1 MSTPQELTGKIKR
14 KALELGFS
22 KVGVT
27 TADDFTGYIEEIC
40 SREDYEPW
48 QNGPRGFLA
57 KGAQPKSYYPEG
69 KSIICAVYGFGGYR
83 FPEELTPYIG
93 RAYLSRAYV
102 PEEHSLCGIRVKE
115 LRRFIEEL
123 GIFIY
128 DGKFAFPARMA
139 CARAGLITYG
149 KNNFAYTVED
159 GSFVILYTFLVD
171 TELVYDE
178 PTISRPCPPDCRLCI
193 EACPTHAI
201 VAPGRL
207 HPQSCVLYN
216 NIRKDQVPE
225 EIREMLG
232 TRIHGC
238 DACQT
243 VCPRNRKVLENARRK
258 DRFLETIKEEFDLER
273 VLLLDSEYY
282 ENVLYPIMYNYIR
295 DLNLFRRNAA
305 IALGNTGDVRH
316 VKALKT
322 ALDTAE
328 DPMVREAVIWALE
341 KIGGAEAKEA
351 LVSCR
356 QKEHS
361 EEMRTA
367 IDKALENM
375 AVS

>member
-1 MSTPQELTGKIKR
+1 MPTPQELTRKIKR

-27 TADDFTGYIEEIC
+27 TADDFTDYAEEIC

-48 QNGPRGFLA
+48 QNGPRGYLA
-57 KGAQPKSYYPEG
+57 KGAQPKNYYPEG
-69 KSIICAVYGFGGYR
+69 KSIICTVYGFGDYA
-83 FPEELTPYIG
+83 FPDTLTPYIG

-102 PEEHSLCGIRVKE
+102 PEEHSLAGVRVKE
-115 LRRFIEEL
+115 FRRFLTEL
-123 GIFIY
+123 GISQY
-128 DGKFAFPARMA
+128 EGKVEFSARMA

-159 GSFVILYTFLVD
+159 GFFVILYTFLVD

-178 PTISRPCPPDCRLCI
+178 PTINRSCPPDCRLCMD
-193 EACPTHAI
+193 ACPTNAI
-201 VAPGRL
+201 IAPGRL

-258 DRFLETIKEEFDLER
+258 DRFLETIKEEFDLEK

-305 IALGNTGDVRH
+305 IALGNTGDARH
-316 VKALKT
+316 VSALTT
-322 ALDTAE
+322 ALDTVD
-328 DPMVREAVIWALE
+328 DPMVCEAVIWALE
-341 KIGGAEAKEA
+341 KIGGFDAKSAAA
-351 LVSCR
+351 LK
-356 QKEHS
+356 QK
-361 EEMRTA
+361 A
-367 IDKALENM
+367 
-375 AVS
+375 